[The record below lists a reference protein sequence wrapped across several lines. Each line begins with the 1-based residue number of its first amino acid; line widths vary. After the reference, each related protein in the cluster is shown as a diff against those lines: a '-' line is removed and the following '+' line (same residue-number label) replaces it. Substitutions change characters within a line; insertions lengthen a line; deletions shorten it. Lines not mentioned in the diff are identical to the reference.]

1 MIKKVTTSNPNK
13 LKEARE
19 KLSVRERE
27 YMIQVGIPTKGCRLG
42 KCVFCNYGKL
52 DVLPLNETI
61 SYLKEVLNNMSN
73 NITTLILDAIGS
85 ILDFD
90 EIPKSHF
97 LVICKEIAKYEQI
110 KTIILETHYTD
121 RKSVV

>member
-42 KCVFCNYGKL
+42 KW
-52 DVLPLNETI
+52 
-61 SYLKEVLNNMSN
+61 SYLWAIFTFSKNKFKSIFLLIIFMDCSFIVSN
-73 NITTLILDAIGS
+73 PISSSNSLS
-85 ILDFD
+85 
-90 EIPKSHF
+90 
-97 LVICKEIAKYEQI
+97 
-110 KTIILETHYTD
+110 
-121 RKSVV
+121 